1 MGEADAVLAHEE
13 VAMRAYEQRVKD
25 FATPGM
31 DV

>member
-1 MGEADAVLAHEE
+1 MGEADAPLAFED
-13 VAMRAYEQRVKD
+13 VAMRSYSQRAKD